1 MHPGPEPWVTRLTAL
16 GAGGQAQAAG
26 HFCFPLGME
35 RQPGRGTL
43 GLHTREALTL
53 RHSSLSRTQPS
64 STVPGPA
71 TWVCL
76 YPSPLLGTYTLAG
89 LRKWRQKGQPKHL
102 SQPPC
107 LCPFQVL
114 AMLVKFT
121 LPPPCHSS
129 SPQVSRC
136 PTVNGEDRPLQ
147 STGTHSPVEP
157 LRTSACRRAHLRMFQ
172 STKYPQHLPCLT
184 HLPQLS
190 LHG

>member
-1 MHPGPEPWVTRLTAL
+1 MPLAL
-16 GAGGQAQAAG
+16 GPGSHGSSALGGGGPKPRLLG
-26 HFCFPLGME
+26 HFCFPLGDGE
-35 RQPGRGTL
+35 AAREGHTGAPHQGGAHSKTL
-43 GLHTREALTL
+43 
-53 RHSSLSRTQPS
+53 LSRPAQLHCPW
-64 STVPGPA
+64 PA

-89 LRKWRQKGQPKHL
+89 LRKWRQKGVTRAHL

-114 AMLVKFT
+114 AMLVVYPATT
-121 LPPPCHSS
+121 LPLQRS
-129 SPQVSRC
+129 QVSRC
-136 PTVNGEDRPLQ
+136 PAVNGEDRPLQ
-147 STGTHSPVEP
+147 SLGTHSPVEP